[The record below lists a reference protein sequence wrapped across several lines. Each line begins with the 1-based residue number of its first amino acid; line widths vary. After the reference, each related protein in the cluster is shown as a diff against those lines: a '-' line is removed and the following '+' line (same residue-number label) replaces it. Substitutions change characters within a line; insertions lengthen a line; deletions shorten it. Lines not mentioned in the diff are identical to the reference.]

1 MDIPVLWWIVAGLA
15 LALAIAVLYSVR
27 ITRSYIALRRLR
39 RGDAVR
45 RGFTTEQW
53 LPLAESYPWDP
64 RNFRFLGAPI
74 DGVQFE
80 DDRVVLVEFKSGRS
94 RLSDK
99 QMRIRDLVRSGKVEF
114 REVRVDP
121 GIPAPCGCDSRW
133 CHHLASE
140 ACNAFNPRNP

>member
-1 MDIPVLWWIVAGLA
+1 MEIPVLWWIVAGLA
-15 LALAIAVLYSVR
+15 FALAVAVIYSVR
-27 ITRSYIALRRLR
+27 ITRRYLALRRLR

-94 RLSDK
+94 RLSDR
-99 QMRIRDLVRSGKVEF
+99 QMHIRELVQSGRV
-114 REVRVDP
+114 EVREIRVDSGNP
-121 GIPAPCGCDSRW
+121 GSMRV
-133 CHHLASE
+133 
-140 ACNAFNPRNP
+140 R

>member
-1 MDIPVLWWIVAGLA
+1 MDIPVLWWVASGLA
-15 LALAIAVLYSVR
+15 LALVLAVLYSVR
-27 ITRSYIALRRLR
+27 ITRRYLALRRLR

-94 RLSDK
+94 RLSDR
-99 QMRIRDLVRSGKVEF
+99 QLRIRDLVQSGKVEF
-114 REVRVDP
+114 REVRVDSGNP
-121 GIPAPCGCDSRW
+121 GSMRV
-133 CHHLASE
+133 
-140 ACNAFNPRNP
+140 R

>member
-1 MDIPVLWWIVAGLA
+1 MDIPVLWWTVAGLA
-15 LALAIAVLYSVR
+15 LALALAILYSVR
-27 ITRSYIALRRLR
+27 ITRSYLRLRRQR

-53 LPLAESYPWDP
+53 LPLTESYPWDP

-94 RLSDK
+94 RLSEK
-99 QMRIRDLVRSGKVEF
+99 QVRIRELVQNGRVEF

-121 GIPAPCGCDSRW
+121 GNPASMQVR
-133 CHHLASE
+133 
-140 ACNAFNPRNP
+140 

>member
-1 MDIPVLWWIVAGLA
+1 MDIPVLWWVVAGLA
-15 LALAIAVLYSVR
+15 LALLLALLYSVR
-27 ITRSYIALRRLR
+27 ITRSYFGLRRLR

-53 LPLAESYPWDP
+53 LPLTESYPWDP

-94 RLSDK
+94 RLSDR
-99 QMRIRDLVRSGKVEF
+99 QLRIRELVQSGRVEF
-114 REVRVDP
+114 REVRVEP
-121 GIPAPCGCDSRW
+121 GRAGSMRV
-133 CHHLASE
+133 
-140 ACNAFNPRNP
+140 R

>member
-1 MDIPVLWWIVAGLA
+1 MDIPVLWWVVAGLA
-15 LALAIAVLYSVR
+15 LALLLALLYSVR
-27 ITRSYIALRRLR
+27 ITRSYFGLRRLR

-53 LPLAESYPWDP
+53 LPLTESYPWDP

-94 RLSDK
+94 RLSDR
-99 QMRIRDLVRSGKVEF
+99 QLRIRELVQSGRVEF

-121 GIPAPCGCDSRW
+121 GRADSMRV
-133 CHHLASE
+133 
-140 ACNAFNPRNP
+140 R

>member
-1 MDIPVLWWIVAGLA
+1 MDIPVLWWVVAGLA
-15 LALAIAVLYSVR
+15 LALLLALLYSVR
-27 ITRSYIALRRLR
+27 ITRSYFGLRRLR

-53 LPLAESYPWDP
+53 LPLTESYPWDP

-80 DDRVVLVEFKSGRS
+80 DDMVVLVEFKSGRS
-94 RLSDK
+94 RLSDR
-99 QMRIRDLVRSGKVEF
+99 QLRIRELVQSGRVEF

-121 GIPAPCGCDSRW
+121 GRPGSMRV
-133 CHHLASE
+133 
-140 ACNAFNPRNP
+140 R

>member
-15 LALAIAVLYSVR
+15 LALALAVLYSVR
-27 ITRSYIALRRLR
+27 ITRSYLRLRRLR

-53 LPLAESYPWDP
+53 LPLTESYPWDP

-94 RLSDK
+94 RLSDR
-99 QMRIRDLVRSGKVEF
+99 QLRIRDLVKNGRVEF

-121 GIPAPCGCDSRW
+121 GNPDSMRV
-133 CHHLASE
+133 
-140 ACNAFNPRNP
+140 R

>member
-1 MDIPVLWWIVAGLA
+1 MDIPVLWWVVAGLA
-15 LALAIAVLYSVR
+15 LALLLAVLYSVR
-27 ITRSYIALRRLR
+27 ITRSYFGLRRLR

-53 LPLAESYPWDP
+53 LPLTESYPWDP

-94 RLSDK
+94 RLSDR
-99 QMRIRDLVRSGKVEF
+99 QLRIRDLVQNGRVEF
-114 REVRVDP
+114 REVRVEP
-121 GIPAPCGCDSRW
+121 GRPGSMRV
-133 CHHLASE
+133 
-140 ACNAFNPRNP
+140 R

>member
-15 LALAIAVLYSVR
+15 LALGVAVLYSVR

-94 RLSDK
+94 RLSDR
-99 QMRIRDLVRSGKVEF
+99 QVRIRELVRSGKVEF
-114 REVRVDP
+114 REVRVDS
-121 GIPAPCGCDSRW
+121 GNPASMRV
-133 CHHLASE
+133 
-140 ACNAFNPRNP
+140 R

>member
-1 MDIPVLWWIVAGLA
+1 MDIPVLWWVVAGLA
-15 LALAIAVLYSVR
+15 LALLLALLYSVR
-27 ITRSYIALRRLR
+27 ITRSYFGLRRLR

-53 LPLAESYPWDP
+53 LPLTESYPWDP

-80 DDRVVLVEFKSGRS
+80 DDMVVLVEFKSGRS
-94 RLSDK
+94 RLSDR
-99 QMRIRDLVRSGKVEF
+99 QLRIRELVQSGRVEF

-121 GIPAPCGCDSRW
+121 GRADSMRV
-133 CHHLASE
+133 
-140 ACNAFNPRNP
+140 R

>member
-1 MDIPVLWWIVAGLA
+1 MLWWIVAGLA
-15 LALAIAVLYSVR
+15 FALAVAVMYSVR
-27 ITRSYIALRRLR
+27 ITRGYIALRRLR

-94 RLSDK
+94 RLSDR
-99 QMRIRDLVRSGKVEF
+99 QMHIRELVQSGKVEF
-114 REVRVDP
+114 REIRVDSGNP
-121 GIPAPCGCDSRW
+121 GSMRV
-133 CHHLASE
+133 
-140 ACNAFNPRNP
+140 R

>member
-1 MDIPVLWWIVAGLA
+1 MDIPVLWWVVAGLA
-15 LALAIAVLYSVR
+15 LALLLAVLYSVR
-27 ITRSYIALRRLR
+27 ITRSYFGLRRLR

-53 LPLAESYPWDP
+53 LPLTESYPWDP

-94 RLSDK
+94 RLSDR
-99 QMRIRDLVRSGKVEF
+99 QLRIRDLVQNGRVEF

-121 GIPAPCGCDSRW
+121 G
-133 CHHLASE
+133 
-140 ACNAFNPRNP
+140 NPGSMRVR

>member
-1 MDIPVLWWIVAGLA
+1 MDIPVLWWVVAGLA
-15 LALAIAVLYSVR
+15 LALLLAVLYSVR
-27 ITRSYIALRRLR
+27 ITRSYFGLRRLR

-53 LPLAESYPWDP
+53 LPLTESYPWDP

-94 RLSDK
+94 RLSDR
-99 QMRIRDLVRSGKVEF
+99 QLRIRELVRSGRVEF

-121 GIPAPCGCDSRW
+121 GSPGSMQVR
-133 CHHLASE
+133 
-140 ACNAFNPRNP
+140 

>member
-15 LALAIAVLYSVR
+15 LALAVAVLYSVR
-27 ITRSYIALRRLR
+27 ITRSYLRLRRLR

-53 LPLAESYPWDP
+53 LPLTESYPWDP

-80 DDRVVLVEFKSGRS
+80 DDRVVLVEFKSG
-94 RLSDK
+94 
-99 QMRIRDLVRSGKVEF
+99 IRELVKSGKVEF

-121 GIPAPCGCDSRW
+121 GNPDSMRM
-133 CHHLASE
+133 
-140 ACNAFNPRNP
+140 R

>member
-1 MDIPVLWWIVAGLA
+1 MDIPVLWWVVAGLA
-15 LALAIAVLYSVR
+15 LALLLAVLYSVR
-27 ITRSYIALRRLR
+27 ITRSYFGLRRLR

-53 LPLAESYPWDP
+53 LPLTESYPWDP

-80 DDRVVLVEFKSGRS
+80 DDMVVLVEFKSGRS
-94 RLSDK
+94 RLSDR
-99 QMRIRDLVRSGKVEF
+99 QLRIRDLVQNGRVEF

-121 GIPAPCGCDSRW
+121 GRPGSMRV
-133 CHHLASE
+133 
-140 ACNAFNPRNP
+140 R

>member
-1 MDIPVLWWIVAGLA
+1 MDIPVLWWVVAGLA
-15 LALAIAVLYSVR
+15 LALLLAVLYSVR
-27 ITRSYIALRRLR
+27 ITRSYFGLRRLR

-53 LPLAESYPWDP
+53 LPLTESYPWDP
-64 RNFRFLGAPI
+64 KNFRFLGAPI

-94 RLSDK
+94 RLSDR
-99 QMRIRDLVRSGKVEF
+99 QLRIRDLVQNGRVEF

-121 GIPAPCGCDSRW
+121 GRPGSMRV
-133 CHHLASE
+133 
-140 ACNAFNPRNP
+140 R

>member
-1 MDIPVLWWIVAGLA
+1 MDIPVLWWVVAGLA
-15 LALAIAVLYSVR
+15 LALLLAVLYSVR
-27 ITRSYIALRRLR
+27 ITRSYFGLRRLR

-53 LPLAESYPWDP
+53 LPLTESYPWDP

-94 RLSDK
+94 RLSDR
-99 QMRIRDLVRSGKVEF
+99 QLRIRDLVQSGRVEF
-114 REVRVDP
+114 REVRVEP
-121 GIPAPCGCDSRW
+121 GRPGSMRV
-133 CHHLASE
+133 
-140 ACNAFNPRNP
+140 R

>member
-1 MDIPVLWWIVAGLA
+1 MEIPVLWWVVAGLA
-15 LALAIAVLYSVR
+15 LALLLALLYSIR
-27 ITRSYIALRRLR
+27 ITRGYLRLRRLR

-53 LPLAESYPWDP
+53 LPLTEAYPWDP

-94 RLSDK
+94 RLSDR
-99 QMRIRDLVRSGKVEF
+99 QLRIRELVQNGRVEF

-121 GIPAPCGCDSRW
+121 G
-133 CHHLASE
+133 
-140 ACNAFNPRNP
+140 NPGSMQVR

>member
-1 MDIPVLWWIVAGLA
+1 MDIPVLWWVVAGLA
-15 LALAIAVLYSVR
+15 LALAVLYSVR
-27 ITRSYIALRRLR
+27 ITRNYIGLRRQK
-39 RGDAVR
+39 RGDDVR

-53 LPLAESYPWDP
+53 LPLTESYPWDP

-99 QMRIRDLVRSGKVEF
+99 QRRIRELVQRGRVEF
-114 REVRVDP
+114 REVRVEP
-121 GIPAPCGCDSRW
+121 GRPGSMRV
-133 CHHLASE
+133 
-140 ACNAFNPRNP
+140 R

>member
-1 MDIPVLWWIVAGLA
+1 MDIPVLWWTVAGLA
-15 LALAIAVLYSVR
+15 LALALAVLYAVR
-27 ITRSYIALRRLR
+27 ITRSYLRLRRQR

-53 LPLAESYPWDP
+53 LPLTESYPWDP

-80 DDRVVLVEFKSGRS
+80 DDKVVLVEFKSGRS
-94 RLSDK
+94 RLSEK
-99 QMRIRDLVRSGKVEF
+99 QLRIRELVQSGRVEF

-121 GIPAPCGCDSRW
+121 GNSDSMRV
-133 CHHLASE
+133 
-140 ACNAFNPRNP
+140 R

>member
-1 MDIPVLWWIVAGLA
+1 MLWWIVAGLA
-15 LALAIAVLYSVR
+15 LALAVAVLYSVR
-27 ITRSYIALRRLR
+27 ITGSYLRLRRLR

-53 LPLAESYPWDP
+53 LPLTESYPWDP

-94 RLSDK
+94 RLSDR
-99 QMRIRDLVRSGKVEF
+99 QLRIRDLVKSGKVEF

-121 GIPAPCGCDSRW
+121 GNPDSMRV
-133 CHHLASE
+133 
-140 ACNAFNPRNP
+140 R

>member
-15 LALAIAVLYSVR
+15 LALAVAVLYSVR

-94 RLSDK
+94 RLSER
-99 QMRIRDLVRSGKVEF
+99 QIRIRELVKSGKVEF
-114 REVRVDP
+114 REVRVDSGNP
-121 GIPAPCGCDSRW
+121 GSMRV
-133 CHHLASE
+133 
-140 ACNAFNPRNP
+140 R

>member
-1 MDIPVLWWIVAGLA
+1 MEIPVLWWIVAGLA
-15 LALAIAVLYSVR
+15 LALLLALLYSVR
-27 ITRSYIALRRLR
+27 ITRGYLRLRRLR

-53 LPLAESYPWDP
+53 LPLTESYPWDP

-94 RLSDK
+94 RLSDR
-99 QMRIRDLVRSGKVEF
+99 QLRIRELVQNGRVEF

-121 GIPAPCGCDSRW
+121 G
-133 CHHLASE
+133 
-140 ACNAFNPRNP
+140 NPRSMQVR

>member
-1 MDIPVLWWIVAGLA
+1 MDIPVLWWVVAGLA
-15 LALAIAVLYSVR
+15 LALALAVLYSVR
-27 ITRSYIALRRLR
+27 ITRSYIGLRRQK
-39 RGDAVR
+39 RGDDVR

-53 LPLAESYPWDP
+53 LPLTESYPWDP

-94 RLSDK
+94 RLSDR
-99 QMRIRDLVRSGKVEF
+99 QLRIRELVQNGRVEF

-121 GIPAPCGCDSRW
+121 GRPGSMRV
-133 CHHLASE
+133 
-140 ACNAFNPRNP
+140 R

>member
-1 MDIPVLWWIVAGLA
+1 MDIPVLWWVVAGLA
-15 LALAIAVLYSVR
+15 LALLLALLYSVR
-27 ITRSYIALRRLR
+27 ITRSYFGLRRLR

-53 LPLAESYPWDP
+53 LPLTESYPWDP

-99 QMRIRDLVRSGKVEF
+99 QLRIRELVQSGRVEF

-121 GIPAPCGCDSRW
+121 G
-133 CHHLASE
+133 
-140 ACNAFNPRNP
+140 NPSSMRVR

>member
-1 MDIPVLWWIVAGLA
+1 MEIPVLWWVVAGLA
-15 LALAIAVLYSVR
+15 LALLLALLYSVR
-27 ITRSYIALRRLR
+27 ITRGYLRLRRLR

-53 LPLAESYPWDP
+53 LPLTESYPWDP

-94 RLSDK
+94 RLSDR
-99 QMRIRDLVRSGKVEF
+99 QLRIRELVQNGRVEF
-114 REVRVDP
+114 REIRVDP
-121 GIPAPCGCDSRW
+121 G
-133 CHHLASE
+133 
-140 ACNAFNPRNP
+140 NPGSMQVR

>member
-1 MDIPVLWWIVAGLA
+1 MDIPVLWWVVAGLA
-15 LALAIAVLYSVR
+15 LALLLALLYSVR
-27 ITRSYIALRRLR
+27 ITRGYLRLRRLR

-53 LPLAESYPWDP
+53 LPLTESYPWDP

-94 RLSDK
+94 RLSDR
-99 QMRIRDLVRSGKVEF
+99 QLRIRELVQNGRVEF

-121 GIPAPCGCDSRW
+121 G
-133 CHHLASE
+133 
-140 ACNAFNPRNP
+140 NPRSMQVR

>member
-15 LALAIAVLYSVR
+15 LALAVAVLYSVR
-27 ITRSYIALRRLR
+27 ITRSYLRLRRLR

-53 LPLAESYPWDP
+53 LPLTESYPWDP

-94 RLSDK
+94 RLSDR
-99 QMRIRDLVRSGKVEF
+99 QLRIRDLVQNGRVEF

-121 GIPAPCGCDSRW
+121 GNPDSMRV
-133 CHHLASE
+133 
-140 ACNAFNPRNP
+140 R

>member
-15 LALAIAVLYSVR
+15 LALAVAVLYSVR
-27 ITRSYIALRRLR
+27 VTRSYITLRRLR

-94 RLSDK
+94 RLSDR
-99 QMRIRDLVRSGKVEF
+99 QARIRELVQSGKVEF

-121 GIPAPCGCDSRW
+121 GNPASMQVR
-133 CHHLASE
+133 
-140 ACNAFNPRNP
+140 

>member
-1 MDIPVLWWIVAGLA
+1 MDIPVLWWIVGGLA
-15 LALAIAVLYSVR
+15 LGLAVAVLYSLR

-53 LPLAESYPWDP
+53 LPLAEAYPWDP

-80 DDRVVLVEFKSGRS
+80 DDRIVLVEFKSGRS
-94 RLSDK
+94 RLSEK
-99 QMRIRDLVRSGKVEF
+99 QVRIRDLVKSGRVEF

-121 GIPAPCGCDSRW
+121 GNPASMRV
-133 CHHLASE
+133 
-140 ACNAFNPRNP
+140 R

>member
-1 MDIPVLWWIVAGLA
+1 MDIPVLWWVVAGLA
-15 LALAIAVLYSVR
+15 VALALAVLYSVR
-27 ITRSYIALRRLR
+27 ITRSYLRLRRER
-39 RGDAVR
+39 RGDAVK

-64 RNFRFLGAPI
+64 RNFRFLGTPI

-94 RLSDK
+94 RLSEK
-99 QMRIRDLVRSGKVEF
+99 QIRIRELVQSGKVEF

-121 GIPAPCGCDSRW
+121 GNS
-133 CHHLASE
+133 ASM
-140 ACNAFNPRNP
+140 RVR